1 MAKTTKAQKSAGK
14 SLKNE
19 STQKERDAKLISDKK
34 ALEERKAATS
44 EKLKASVADL
54 STFKTEDVTKWT
66 KKKNSSRRTS
76 SAANTGFGGSR
87 LGAGTRLQRK
97 KNNKSQR

>member
-1 MAKTTKAQKSAGK
+1 MSKSTDAQKAAEK
-14 SLKNE
+14 RAAKKEREAKLVTDAASLK
-19 STQKERDAKLISDKK
+19 
-34 ALEERKAATS
+34 ERKAATS